1 MASVEPSLAAAPAL
15 DGTDTA
21 RTAVPQVS
29 SVRLHRLDGLRGY
42 LLSMMYL
49 VHFTAMGQSF
59 GTDFTLAR
67 LHHSMLLPVFDAEY
81 LVPLSGFVA
90 ALAYMGHY
98 RSKGFAGAQRVVLR
112 RVRALYGYQVVTCL
126 AVLLLPVLE
135 FGRAGMPVDAAG
147 MPVLWSSI
155 GAAFTLVYQPG
166 NLQILILFMGAML
179 FIPSAIR
186 LLDGLGPIVFIA
198 VLVDAWLIADA
209 GFDTA
214 LGDWIAVNILPWRD
228 YVRISGAFNLLSW
241 GAFFYFGFTIG
252 WLYKTR
258 PASLLAMDGKLMDR
272 LLIMSL
278 LVCAFFYLGR
288 VLDNS
293 SMFDNDSLFF
303 PARDL
308 LSVQAMLCVAAT
320 SYIIFYLFIR
330 SDRSGHHPTLVRWLD
345 AVCKAPW
352 LVLLGRNSLFVYSAH
367 VIIIAAVACVLT
379 LAAGPVSQGTL
390 LALFAMGYATL
401 LALAAAKQRWLVML
415 P

>member
-1 MASVEPSLAAAPAL
+1 MASGEAGLAAALAPA
-15 DGTDTA
+15 GVEVA
-21 RTAVPQVS
+21 RTAGLQGG

-49 VHFTAMGQSF
+49 VHFTAMGQVF
-59 GTDFTLAR
+59 GTDFVLAR
-67 LHHSMLLPVFDAEY
+67 LHHSVLLPVFDAEY

-90 ALAYMGHY
+90 ALAYIGHY
-98 RSKGFAGAQRVVLR
+98 RSQGFGGAQRVVLR

-126 AVLLLPVLE
+126 AVLLLPIIA

-147 MPVLWSSI
+147 VPVLWQSI
-155 GAAFTLVYQPG
+155 GAAFTFVYQPG

-186 LLDGLGPIVFIA
+186 LLDGFGPIVFIA

-214 LGDWIAVNILPWRD
+214 MGDWIMASIVPWRD
-228 YVRISGAFNLLSW
+228 YIRISGAFNLLSW

-252 WLYKTR
+252 WLYKTP

-272 LLIMSL
+272 LLVACL

-288 VLDNS
+288 VLDS
-293 SMFDNDSLFF
+293 ASMLDNDSLFY

-308 LSVQAMLCVAAT
+308 LSVQAVLCVAAT
-320 SYIIFYLFIR
+320 SYTIFYLFIR
-330 SDRSGHHPTLVRWLD
+330 SDRSGRYPTLVQCLD

-367 VIIIAAVACVLT
+367 VIIVAALACFLT
-379 LAAGPVSQGTL
+379 PVHRPVGQGTL
-390 LALFAMGYATL
+390 LALCALGYAVL
-401 LALAAAKQRWLVML
+401 LALAAAKQRWLAKL